1 MKIVSLSNAPKVPIH
16 LEGYKIH
23 SSSSLDVIHLCLQP
37 GEDMP
42 QHPNQSDVVAC
53 LIKGEVTLNMG
64 ESKIRLSIYD
74 TVEIVKNTDRG
85 FTNNGTEETRLI
97 IMKKL

>member
-1 MKIVSLSNAPKVPIH
+1 MKIISLSDAQRVPIH
-16 LEGYKIH
+16 LEGYKMH
-23 SSSSLDVIHLCLQP
+23 SSSSLDVIHLCLRP

-64 ESKIRLSIYD
+64 EDKIQLSLYD
-74 TVEIVKNTDRG
+74 TVEIEKNTDRG
-85 FTNNGTEETRLI
+85 FANNGTGEARLI
-97 IMKKL
+97 IMKKR

>member
-1 MKIVSLSNAPKVPIH
+1 MKLVSLSNAPRVQIH

-42 QHPNQSDVVAC
+42 QHPNQADVVAC
-53 LIKGEVTLNMG
+53 LIKGEITLNMG
-64 ESKIRLSIYD
+64 ESKTRLSLYD
-74 TVEIVKNTDRG
+74 SVEIEKNVDRG
-85 FTNNGTEETRLI
+85 FANYGTEEARLI